1 MQLMLPVLHNLL
13 GHWSLA
19 LAIQWHPVKIEMTQC
34 LDGGKIPLVTI
45 QQNEVTC
52 PKVSLD
58 V

>member
-34 LDGGKIPLVTI
+34 LDGVKILAI
-45 QQNEVTC
+45 QWHHVKVQNYTA
-52 PKVSLD
+52 
-58 V
+58 